1 MKQNSI
7 SGMLIRCWK
16 GFPLVFRSLITGFII
31 SSVGVFTWGAML
43 YKFPHVL
50 VVLPMIIILWVY
62 WKYFDGS
69 WGSKR
74 FSLIRKERFRK
85 TQLKPAVWK
94 WGITGALFF
103 VIILQSSFVI
113 TFRLIPFPAKS
124 FMSDYKL
131 LDRFPYWQAWV
142 IVIMSS
148 VVAGICEETG
158 FRGYMQAPLEKKQ
171 GFVKANIITSLA
183 FTCVHLGHN
192 WAYPILPHIFFASI
206 LLGLLAFRTG
216 SLLPGMIGH
225 SILDVFD
232 YSFWWTGLTGGF
244 TKKTIFITGID
255 LHFIIWILV
264 FLFALLGFFRM
275 MRKLNRGSADIPTF
289 AANP

>member
-1 MKQNSI
+1 
-7 SGMLIRCWK
+7 
-16 GFPLVFRSLITGFII
+16 
-31 SSVGVFTWGAML
+31 
-43 YKFPHVL
+43 
-50 VVLPMIIILWVY
+50 
-62 WKYFDGS
+62 
-69 WGSKR
+69 
-74 FSLIRKERFRK
+74 
-85 TQLKPAVWK
+85 
-94 WGITGALFF
+94 
-103 VIILQSSFVI
+103 
-113 TFRLIPFPAKS
+113 
-124 FMSDYKL
+124 
-131 LDRFPYWQAWV
+131 
-142 IVIMSS
+142 
-148 VVAGICEETG
+148 
-158 FRGYMQAPLEKKQ
+158 MQAPLEKKQ

-255 LHFIIWILV
+255 LHFIIWTLV